1 MRCNTSS
8 WFCSGGDLLIMGA
21 SKLAASQSVVQGVS
35 VCLHTCVC
43 VCLCVCVCVDI
54 RKQPICMSSVQSQW
68 CHMMCV
74 SVCVYVYVCA
84 CVLSGVTCSHEQNKK
99 ACFFKTSP
107 FWVAHFKSSDV
118 PYIIVP
124 NTPTQILKDLHKKV
138 LLATN
143 GASCSFP
150 KRPTIRCLRK
160 RPTTLLPHYKRDL

>member
-99 ACFFKTSP
+99 ACFLRRLLFGLHILNRVMYPTS
-107 FWVAHFKSSDV
+107 S
-118 PYIIVP
+118 Y
-124 NTPTQILKDLHKKV
+124 PTHLHK
-138 LLATN
+138 
-143 GASCSFP
+143 
-150 KRPTIRCLRK
+150 
-160 RPTTLLPHYKRDL
+160 Y